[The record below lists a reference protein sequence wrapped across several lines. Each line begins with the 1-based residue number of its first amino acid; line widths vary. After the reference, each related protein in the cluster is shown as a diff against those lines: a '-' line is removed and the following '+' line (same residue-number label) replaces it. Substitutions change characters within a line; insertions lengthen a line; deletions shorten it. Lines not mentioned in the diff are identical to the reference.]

1 MGTDALFP
9 DLNGPMVSMAF
20 ERACRKADVP
30 NLRLRG
36 LRHTFSVLSGDGR
49 PHPVGH
55 STVFRAQRPAHD
67 GEVCPSFGRL
77 SAASGIEGGYSSR
90 VEPGD
95 RLEFISIYDILGLQR
110 KEATAMGT

>member
-1 MGTDALFP
+1 
-9 DLNGPMVSMAF
+9 
-20 ERACRKADVP
+20 
-30 NLRLRG
+30 
-36 LRHTFSVLSGDGR
+36 
-49 PHPVGH
+49 
-55 STVFRAQRPAHD
+55 
-67 GEVCPSFGRL
+67 VCPSFGRL